1 MQKAF
6 KERNLKAIIIN
17 EELIKKCQMKGK
29 KIFDR
34 ISKITP
40 EDVIYQIINNQGLS
54 TDMNIRKY
62 ELNIKGSEKVGYTK
76 EAYLNKRRSL
86 NPEAFKYLNEKYMS
100 AFYKEGDLEEIKKYA
115 GYIILACD
123 GSKIEVP
130 NTEENRKHFGYQ
142 KNQGEVV
149 KARGL
154 ISGLYDVIN
163 KFYVDIE
170 LGNYN
175 TKESELFKENL
186 KRMKKSIDPSEAI
199 IVFDRNYPSIEFINY
214 LKDNNIKYLM
224 RMQSNIYLK
233 EKRGMKSDDEWVE
246 IEHTENR
253 LSKLKGQEIY
263 EELKEKGSSKVRFT
277 KVMLDDKAEWLV
289 SNIEN
294 EISSEQLKEIYNL
307 RWQIER
313 GYNSLKNKLQIE
325 NYSGKKPIIIYQ
337 DIYASMFMYNIISD
351 AINGPIEKEKSKKY
365 EYQINENKAIGIF
378 KEEFIK
384 ILLLEDIEKQNEKY
398 QKMINDISNFKCPI
412 RKGRKSNPRTFNRTN
427 KYSPNMKR
435 SY

>member
-1 MQKAF
+1 MKKGF

-17 EELIKKCQMKGK
+17 EELIKQCQIKGR

-40 EDVIYQIINNQGLS
+40 EDVIYQTINNLGLS
-54 TDMNIRKY
+54 TDMNLRKY
-62 ELNIKGSEKVGYTK
+62 ELNIKGSEKVEYTK
-76 EAYLNKRRSL
+76 EAYLKKRRNL
-86 NPEAFKYLNEKYMS
+86 NPEVFKYLNERYMYE
-100 AFYKEGDLEEIKKYA
+100 FYKQSNEEEIEKYA

-163 KFYVDIE
+163 KFYVDIQ

-186 KRMKKSIDPSEAI
+186 KRMVKSIDPSKAI

-214 LKDNNIKYLM
+214 LEENKIKYIM

-233 EKRGMKSDDEWVE
+233 EKKAMESEDEWVE
-246 IEHTENR
+246 IKHTENR
-253 LSKLKGQEIY
+253 LNKLKGQEIY
-263 EELKEKGSSKVRFT
+263 EQLKDKGESKVRFT
-277 KVMLDDKAEWLV
+277 KVKLEDKEEWLV
-289 SNIEN
+289 SNIEQ
-294 EISSEQLKEIYNL
+294 EINSKQLKEIYNL

-325 NYSGKKPIIIYQ
+325 NYSGKKPVIIYQ
-337 DIYASMFMYNIISD
+337 DIYASMLMYNIISD
-351 AINGPIEKEKSKKY
+351 AINGTIEKDKSKKY

-384 ILLLEDIEKQNEKY
+384 ILLLDDIEAQNEKY
-398 QKMINDISNFKCPI
+398 RKMINDISNFKCPI
-412 RKGRKSNPRTFNRTN
+412 RKGRKNNPRTFNRTN

>member
-1 MQKAF
+1 MKKKF
-6 KERNLKAIIIN
+6 KERNMKAIIIN
-17 EELIKKCQMKGK
+17 EELIKKCQTEGK
-29 KIFDR
+29 KIFNR
-34 ISKITP
+34 INKITP
-40 EDVIYQIINNQGLS
+40 EDIIYQTINNLGLS
-54 TDMNIRKY
+54 TELNIRKY
-62 ELNIKGSEKVGYTK
+62 ELNIKGSEKVEYTK
-76 EAYLNKRRSL
+76 EAYLKKRRNL
-86 NPEAFKYLNEKYMS
+86 NPEAFKYLNDKYMHS
-100 AFYKEGDLEEIKKYA
+100 FYKEGLEEEIEKYA

-142 KNQGEVV
+142 KNQGDVV

-163 KFYVDIE
+163 KFYVDIQ

-186 KRMKKSIDPSEAI
+186 KRMVKSIDPSKAI

-214 LKDNNIKYLM
+214 LEENNIKYLM

-233 EKRGMKSDDEWVE
+233 EKRLMEREDEWVE
-246 IEHTENR
+246 IKHTENR

-263 EELKEKGSSKVRFT
+263 EQLKEKGKSKVRFT
-277 KVMLDDKAEWLV
+277 KVTLEDKVEWLV
-289 SNIEN
+289 SNIQQ
-294 EISSEQLKEIYNL
+294 EITREQLKYIYGL

-351 AINGPIEKEKSKKY
+351 VVTGPIEKEKSKKY

-384 ILLLEDIEKQNEKY
+384 ILLLDDIEKQNEAY
-398 QKMINDISNFKCPI
+398 QKMIKDISNFKCPI
-412 RKGRKSNPRTFNRTN
+412 RKGRKNNPRTFNRTN

>member
-1 MQKAF
+1 MKKAF
-6 KERNLKAIIIN
+6 KKRNIKAIIIN
-17 EELIKKCQMKGK
+17 KELINKCQIEGK

-34 ISKITP
+34 INKITP
-40 EDVIYQIINNQGLS
+40 KDVIYQTINNQGLS
-54 TDMNIRKY
+54 TDMSIRKY
-62 ELNIKGSEKVGYTK
+62 ELNIKGSEKVEYTK
-76 EAYLNKRRSL
+76 EAYLKKRRNL
-86 NPEAFKYLNEKYMS
+86 NPEAFKYLNDKYMH
-100 AFYKEGDLEEIKKYA
+100 AFYKEGLEEEIEKYA

-186 KRMKKSIDPSEAI
+186 KRMVKSIDPSKAI

-214 LKDNNIKYLM
+214 LEDNNIKYLM

-233 EKRGMKSDDEWVE
+233 EKSLMESEDEWVE
-246 IEHTENR
+246 IKHTENR

-263 EELKEKGSSKVRFT
+263 EQLKEKGKSKVRFT
-277 KVMLDDKAEWLV
+277 KVTLEDKVEWLV
-289 SNIEN
+289 SNIEQ
-294 EISSEQLKEIYNL
+294 EITSEQLKYIYGL

-313 GYNSLKNKLQIE
+313 GYNSLKNKLHIE

-351 AINGPIEKEKSKKY
+351 AVTGPIEKEKSKKY

-384 ILLLEDIEKQNEKY
+384 ILLLDDIEKQNEAY
-398 QKMINDISNFKCPI
+398 QKMIKDISNFKCPI
-412 RKGRKSNPRTFNRTN
+412 RKGRKNNPRIFNRTN
-427 KYSPNMKR
+427 KNSPNMKR